1 MLLRPFARVL
11 FAGSILLPAGAA
23 ASYGQVVRGTVA
35 DSATTKRL
43 DSSWVSLFGRDG
55 HIVDRVLT
63 DSSGEFMLSARA
75 PGSHMVQIERRG
87 YRTVRTERFALEA
100 RAEISLSLFL
110 SPEAGELGPV
120 KVTAVSEEDA
130 PYLARSGYLERKR
143 VGQGV
148 YLDGADLMERR
159 SRSRDFA
166 DVLRAIPGVSTIA
179 LGGDNSAFRLR
190 GMESIARPCRIP
202 LVYLDGM
209 VVAANDHGASWAQLL
224 RDLTSVIHLE
234 HLLAIEVYRGPS
246 EVPSEYGGAES
257 GCGVVLIWTRH
268 SSR

>member
-11 FAGSILLPAGAA
+11 VASSFLLPAGAA
-23 ASYGQVVRGTVA
+23 ASYAQVVRGTVA
-35 DSATTKRL
+35 DSATTKLL
-43 DSSWVSLFGRDG
+43 DSSWVSLFGSDG
-55 HIVDRVLT
+55 SIVDRVLT
-63 DSSGEFMLSARA
+63 DSSGRFALSARA
-75 PGSHMVQIERRG
+75 PGSHVVQIEHRG
-87 YRTVRTERFALEA
+87 YRTVRTERFVLEA
-100 RAEISLSLFL
+100 RAEFSLSIFL
-110 SPEAGELGPV
+110 APEAMELGPV
-120 KVTAVSEEDA
+120 IVTAVPEADA
-130 PYLARSGYLERKR
+130 AYLARSGYLERKR

-148 YLDGADLMERR
+148 YLDGADLVERR
-159 SRSRDFA
+159 KRARDFS

-209 VVAANDHGASWAQLL
+209 VVAGNDHGASWAQLG
-224 RDLTSVIHLE
+224 RDLASAIHLE

-246 EVPSEYGGAES
+246 EVPSEFGGAES

-268 SSR
+268 S